1 MSQLV
6 QCAVVSFDVKG
17 FSARNTRQQER
28 LKLDLDRIL
37 TAAADAAGLDRGEWK
52 RQPAG
57 DGELAILP
65 ASVNLLL
72 LVRRFTG
79 ELDTLLTD
87 HNEEHSE
94 QNRIRLRVAM
104 HIGPVTSDAGFG
116 PGGQALIDVSRLLD
130 SEPVRTAL
138 TQARAANLALIVSD
152 AVFRQVVVT
161 ELDGIRPA
169 QFRRVLVDLP
179 AKQFRQDAYIYI
191 PGYQPVRKPRDP
203 PSYQAGRPLLPP
215 IVLPP
220 DKPPV
225 TGQAKVPAGNPP
237 AAPAAG
243 HPAEIA
249 SLLADLRG
257 AAGRRDYPAAD
268 VLTTRILLT
277 AANCGAVG
285 WLRAQHAARL
295 SDLLLTD
302 IDAVWAA
309 CSAGRWGFAAQ
320 RSVPSAGCPVRFQAL
335 AREFGWRSGGALP
348 PRHAE
353 FTASPARDLPFF
365 PTLRSPGLEA
375 RTRDDKWRELW
386 QRTVEAVHGRLW
398 DWKKD

>member
-1 MSQLV
+1 MFQLV

-17 FSARNTRQQER
+17 FSARTTRQQER
-28 LKLDLDRIL
+28 LKLDLDQIL
-37 TAAADAAGLDRGEWK
+37 TAAAGAVGLDRDEWI
-52 RQPAG
+52 RLPAG

-94 QNRIRLRVAM
+94 QSRIRLRVAM
-104 HIGPVTSDAGFG
+104 HIGPVTSDVGFG

-130 SEPVRTAL
+130 SRPVRRAL

-169 QFRRVLVDLP
+169 QFGKVRVDLP
-179 AKQFRQDAYIYI
+179 EKNFSQDAYIYI
-191 PGYQPVRKPRDP
+191 PGYQPVRQPQEPHR
-203 PSYQAGRPLLPP
+203 YQAGRPLLPP
-215 IVLPP
+215 IVLPR

-225 TGQAKVPAGNPP
+225 TGPAKVPADKPP
-237 AAPAAG
+237 PAG

-249 SLLADLRG
+249 SLLAELRG

-268 VLTTRILLT
+268 ALTTMILLT

-285 WLRAQHAARL
+285 WLRAQHAERL
-295 SDLLLTD
+295 SDLLFSD
-302 IDAVWAA
+302 IDAVWTA
-309 CSAGRWGFAAQ
+309 CSGGQWGFAAQ
-320 RSVPSAGCPVRFQAL
+320 RSVPSAGRPVRFQAL
-335 AREFGWRSGGALP
+335 AREFGWRSGSGLP

-398 DWKKD
+398 DWKQD

>member
-37 TAAADAAGLDRGEWK
+37 TAAAGAAGLDRDEWK

-65 ASVNLLL
+65 ASVNLLS

-104 HIGPVTSDAGFG
+104 HIGPVTPGGRLGA
-116 PGGQALIDVSRLLD
+116 GGQALIDVSRLLD
-130 SEPVRTAL
+130 SRPVRAAL

-169 QFRRVLVDLP
+169 QFRKVLVDLP
-179 AKQFRQDAYIYI
+179 EKKFRQDAYIYI
-191 PGYQPVRKPRDP
+191 PGYQPVRQPPDP
-203 PSYQAGRPLLPP
+203 PRYQAGRPLLPP
-215 IVLPP
+215 FVLPP
-220 DKPPV
+220 EKPPV
-225 TGQAKVPAGNPP
+225 TGPAKVPADNPP
-237 AAPAAG
+237 PAG
-243 HPAEIA
+243 HPAEIE
-249 SLLADLRG
+249 SLLTELRG
-257 AAGRRDYPAAD
+257 AAGRRDYTAAD
-268 VLTTRILLT
+268 ALTTTILLT

-285 WLRAQHAARL
+285 WLRAQHAERL

-309 CSAGRWGFAAQ
+309 CSRGRWGFAAQ
-320 RSVPSAGCPVRFQAL
+320 RSVPSAGRPVRFQAL
-335 AREFGWRSGGALP
+335 AREFGWRSGSGLP

-353 FTASPARDLPFF
+353 FTASPPRDLPFL

-398 DWKKD
+398 DWKQD